1 MHQLTEFFRGILNT
15 DNWPA
20 RWHCGNWSEF
30 EGWLYILSDLGIW
43 GAYFAIPCI
52 IMYLTYKKR
61 VPFMA
66 IFWLF
71 TAFILACG
79 LTHLMDAVIFWWP
92 AYRLSAV
99 IRFSTA
105 IISWVTVFALVR
117 IIPKALQMKTP
128 EELEVIINKRTAD
141 LNRANNEMK
150 EMTLDLMAYNKR
162 LEDFTSITSHNLRS
176 PVSNMSGLLAL
187 YHREPTTEKK
197 AELVQKLQVV
207 VSHLTDTLDDLSEV
221 LKVKTKNTEPPES
234 VEIMPVFNRVRES
247 LVNQIDECHALIE
260 ADFDDAPNVYIN
272 RAYLESILMNLFS
285 NALRYRSPER
295 KPHIRFRTYT
305 EDNITVLKVSDNGL
319 GINMERHGAKLF
331 GLHKTFHKNPD
342 ARGLGLFL
350 VKAQAESAGG
360 DVRAESREN
369 VGTTFTVQFGKTDRH
384 DK

>member
-1 MHQLTEFFRGILNT
+1 
-15 DNWPA
+15 
-20 RWHCGNWSEF
+20 
-30 EGWLYILSDLGIW
+30 
-43 GAYFAIPCI
+43 
-52 IMYLTYKKR
+52 
-61 VPFMA
+61 MA